1 MLESIIK
8 TINILPDY
16 IGEGIIEL
24 IITIFGGLI
33 VGYFTSKYFER
44 VSEITRIEGL
54 ILEKKL
60 DVYREIIKRMNELIS
75 LVELPPARYGQIEYL
90 LEKVDINIERDNP
103 RQISKLF
110 NDPQY
115 FEDTF
120 LSIDRYLAENRMY
133 YDNISDLPILV
144 FQNYFAIYNR
154 LLVIFKEQMMDSSIT
169 NKVKLY
175 PFELLLIQG
184 IGVLTENE
192 FEKQINNV
200 MKAIG
205 QSMNYISI
213 KHRKNP
219 VYTDSFFNAPD
230 GEIMKQL
237 KDTII
242 LKEKDKIT
250 KYVSMC
256 VCMALEQNTNK
267 SNNLNNS

>member
-1 MLESIIK
+1 MLDTIIK
-8 TINILPDY
+8 TINFLPDY

-24 IITIFGGLI
+24 IITVIGGLI

-44 VSEITRIEGL
+44 VNEITRIEGL

-75 LVELPPARYGQIEYL
+75 LVELPSSRYAKLEEL
-90 LEKVDINIERDNP
+90 LAKVDIKIERDNP
-103 RQISKLF
+103 RQISQLF

-115 FEDTF
+115 LVDTF
-120 LSIDRYLAENRMY
+120 LSTDKYLAENRMY
-133 YDNISDLPILV
+133 YDSITDLPILV
-144 FQNYFAIYNR
+144 FQNYFAVYNR
-154 LLVIFKEQMMDSSIT
+154 LLAMFREQIVDFGVAT
-169 NKVKLY
+169 EVKLY

-219 VYTDSFFNAPD
+219 VYTNSFFNAPS

-237 KDTII
+237 KDTIL
-242 LKEKDKIT
+242 LKDNEKIT
-250 KYVSMC
+250 KYVTTC
-256 VCMALEQNTNK
+256 VCMALEHTSK
-267 SNNLNNS
+267 